1 VSTRGRAIRRF
12 GPNRRL
18 ALCAS
23 LFVAITIIAACLV
36 IWDLRSERIADAME
50 DTRKLAVV
58 LVEQTARSFQAVDL
72 VLQEIQA
79 MASAKGLANPDEF
92 RDRLASEQ
100 VHEFLKERLRSL
112 PQAVSVALVD
122 DAGRITNF
130 SRPWPIP
137 VIDVSDREYFR
148 YLRDHRAAEMFI
160 GPPVRSKVT
169 GLWTLT
175 IARRVSGPDGEFLGI
190 AAAYVNTDYFEDF
203 YAALTTRIGES
214 VSLFRQDGTLLA
226 RHPHNEQALGEKLS
240 AASPWYENIAKGGGT
255 YRTPGY
261 IGQVPRIISVQPS
274 RDYPFAVSAGISEH
288 AALASWRRDAII
300 IAIGAA
306 GAVIGFG
313 IIFFALAAQFRR
325 LEVSEDRFRDF
336 AQSSSDW
343 LWETDQQHRFT
354 YVSEGVTTYGFTTGP
369 GSVVGRTRSELAADA
384 GADPAKWEEHRA
396 ALDRREPIRDF
407 TYTWRNSDGAEGI
420 ASITGNSFY
429 DAKGRFLGYRGTGR
443 DITAAV
449 TAERNMREAKEA
461 AEAASHAKS
470 QFLAN
475 TSHELR
481 TPLNAILGFSEALS
495 LGLRGQL
502 KPAQAEYV
510 GLVHDSG
517 QHLLTIINDIL
528 DLARVDAGKVELH
541 EESEVDPRHIA
552 DACIALT
559 RESAISGAIR
569 VSTDFE
575 RDLPMLHVDVTRL
588 RQIVLN
594 LLSNAI
600 KFTKPGGD
608 IVLAIRRDASG
619 SVSIAV
625 RDTGLGMTPD
635 EIAVALEPFGQVDSG
650 DTRRFEGTG
659 LGVPLAKRLTEL
671 HGGTF
676 TIDSEKGKGTCVT
689 VTIPAT
695 RVISDHPGAD
705 LHNPATSAA

>member
-1 VSTRGRAIRRF
+1 VRNQGRANRRF

-18 ALCAS
+18 TLGAS
-23 LFVAITIIAACLV
+23 LFVAITMVASCLV
-36 IWDLRSERIADAME
+36 VWDLRNERIADEMK
-50 DTRKLAVV
+50 DTKKLAIV
-58 LVEQTARSFQAVDL
+58 LVEQTSRSFQAIDL

-79 MASAKGLANPDEF
+79 MASAKDLANPDDF
-92 RDRLASEQ
+92 RDRLGSEE
-100 VHEFLKERLRSL
+100 VHGFLIERLRSL
-112 PQAVSVALVD
+112 PQAISVALVD
-122 DAGRITNF
+122 DVGRITNF

-137 VIDVSDREYFR
+137 VIDVSDREYFS
-148 YLRDHRAAEMFI
+148 YLRDHQTAEMFI
-160 GPPVRSKVT
+160 GPPIRSKLS
-169 GLWTLT
+169 GLSTLT
-175 IARRVSGPDGEFLGI
+175 IARRVSGHGGEFLGVV
-190 AAAYVNTDYFEDF
+190 AAYVNTDYFEDF
-203 YAALTTRIGES
+203 YASLTTRSGES
-214 VSLFRQDGTLLA
+214 VTLFRQDGTLLA

-240 AASPWYENIAKGGGT
+240 PASPWYENLAKGGGT

-261 IGQVPRIISVQPS
+261 VTSVPRIISVEPS
-274 RDYPFAVSAGISEH
+274 RDYPFAVSAGVSED
-288 AALASWRRDAII
+288 AALAPWRRQSII
-300 IAIGAA
+300 IAVGAL
-306 GAVIGFG
+306 GAVIGFA
-313 IIFFALAAQFRR
+313 IIFFALASQFRR
-325 LEVSEDRFRDF
+325 LTNSEDRFRDF
-336 AQSSSDW
+336 AQTSSDW

-354 YVSEGVTTYGFTTGP
+354 YVSEGVGTSGFTTHP
-369 GSVVGRTRSELAADA
+369 GNVVGRTRLELAVDA
-384 GADPAKWEEHRA
+384 GGDPAKWDQHYAVLE
-396 ALDRREPIRDF
+396 RREPLRDF
-407 TYTWRNSDGAEGI
+407 TYTWRYSDGVEGI
-420 ASITGNSFY
+420 ASITGNPFH

-449 TAERNMREAKEA
+449 LAERSLREAKDA

-481 TPLNAILGFSEALS
+481 TPLNAILGFSEALN

-528 DLARVDAGKVELH
+528 DLARVDAGKLELH
-541 EESEVDPRHIA
+541 EESEVDPRRLV
-552 DACIALT
+552 DACSALM
-559 RESAISGAIR
+559 RQSAISGGIR
-569 VSTDFE
+569 LSTDFD
-575 RDLPMLHVDVTRL
+575 RDLPLLRVDATRL

-600 KFTKPGGD
+600 KFTKPGGNV
-608 IVLAIRRDASG
+608 VLAIWRDASG
-619 SVSIAV
+619 GVCIAV

-635 EIAVALEPFGQVDSG
+635 EVAIALEPFGQVESG

-689 VTIPAT
+689 VTIPAA
-695 RVISDHPGAD
+695 RVIDGHTAAHS
-705 LHNPATSAA
+705 HNPTTSAA